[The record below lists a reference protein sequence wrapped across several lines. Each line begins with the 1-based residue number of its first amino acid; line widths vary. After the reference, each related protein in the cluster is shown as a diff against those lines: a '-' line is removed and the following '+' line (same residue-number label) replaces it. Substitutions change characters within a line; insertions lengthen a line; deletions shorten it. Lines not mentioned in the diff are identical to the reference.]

1 MEIEQCICFHF
12 HNHLNDRTPT
22 REIKV
27 TREIKEEIL
36 KFLESN
42 ENKNKQTLSQP
53 LGWSK
58 DGSKSSRCLCLHLN
72 RRILRFNELLRKETA
87 GQPESGRCGK

>member
-42 ENKNKQTLSQP
+42 ENKNKNKLYQSP
-53 LGWSK
+53 R
-58 DGSKSSRCLCLHLN
+58 DGAKMVPRAADVCVY
-72 RRILRFNELLRKETA
+72 I
-87 GQPESGRCGK
+87 

>member
-12 HNHLNDRTPT
+12 HNHLNDHTPT
-22 REIKV
+22 REIK
-27 TREIKEEIL
+27 EETL

-53 LGWSK
+53 PGWSK